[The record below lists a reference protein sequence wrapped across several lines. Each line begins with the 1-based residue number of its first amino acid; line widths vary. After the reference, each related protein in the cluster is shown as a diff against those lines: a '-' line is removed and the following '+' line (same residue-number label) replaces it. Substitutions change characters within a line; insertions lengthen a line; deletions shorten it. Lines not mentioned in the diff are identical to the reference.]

1 MGRKRKERFLKVRL
15 KFQLD
20 KRLESDTFW
29 VGDMPLCKVFLMNV
43 ANFPWIILVPKVSDK
58 SEIFDLNQSD
68 LEKYHRETNYLLQ
81 SMSKLYMADKMNI
94 ASLGNLVSQLH
105 THIIVRYKKVDAWP
119 KPVWSYPDMIPYK
132 TNEYQMEID
141 KIKKLV
147 DDYD

>member
-1 MGRKRKERFLKVRL
+1 M
-15 KFQLD
+15 KFRLD

-29 VGDMPLCKVFLMNV
+29 VGDMPLCKVLLMNV
-43 ANFPWIILVPKVSDK
+43 ANFPWIILVPRVSDK

-105 THIIVRYKKVDAWP
+105 THIIVRYKKDDAWP
-119 KPVWSYPDMIPYK
+119 NPVWSFPEMISYE
-132 TNEYQMEID
+132 TNKYQMEID

>member
-1 MGRKRKERFLKVRL
+1 M

-29 VGDMPLCKVFLMNV
+29 VGDMPLCKVLLMNV

-105 THIIVRYKKVDAWP
+105 THIIVRYKKDDAWP
-119 KPVWSYPDMIPYK
+119 NPVWSFPEMISYE
-132 TNEYQMEID
+132 TNKHQMEID

>member
-1 MGRKRKERFLKVRL
+1 M

-29 VGDMPLCKVFLMNV
+29 VGDMPLCKVLLMNV
-43 ANFPWIILVPKVSDK
+43 ANFPWIILVPQVSDK
-58 SEIFDLNQSD
+58 SEIFELNQSD

-105 THIIVRYKKVDAWP
+105 THIIVRYKKDDAWP
-119 KPVWSYPDMIPYK
+119 NPVWSFPDMITYK
-132 TNEYQMEID
+132 TNKYQMEID

-147 DDYD
+147 DDYN

>member
-1 MGRKRKERFLKVRL
+1 M

-20 KRLESDTFW
+20 KRLESDAFW
-29 VGDMPLCKVFLMNV
+29 VGDMPLCKVLLMNV

-105 THIIVRYKKVDAWP
+105 THIIVRYKKDDAWP
-119 KPVWSYPDMIPYK
+119 NPVWSYPDVIPYK
-132 TNEYQMEID
+132 TNKYQMEID

>member
-1 MGRKRKERFLKVRL
+1 M

-29 VGDMPLCKVFLMNV
+29 VGDMPLCKVLLMNV
-43 ANFPWIILVPKVSDK
+43 ANFPWIILVPRVLDK

-68 LEKYHRETNYLLQ
+68 LEKYHKETNYLLQ

-105 THIIVRYKKVDAWP
+105 THIIVRYKIDDAWP
-119 KPVWSYPDMIPYK
+119 NPVWSYPDMIPYK

>member
-1 MGRKRKERFLKVRL
+1 M

-29 VGDMPLCKVFLMNV
+29 VGDMPLCKVLLMNV

-105 THIIVRYKKVDAWP
+105 THIIVRYKKDDAWP
-119 KPVWSYPDMIPYK
+119 NPVWSYPDMIPYK

>member
-1 MGRKRKERFLKVRL
+1 M

-29 VGDMPLCKVFLMNV
+29 VGDMPLCKVLLMNV

-58 SEIFDLNQSD
+58 SEIFELNQSD

-105 THIIVRYKKVDAWP
+105 THIIVRYKKDDAWP
-119 KPVWSYPDMIPYK
+119 NPVWSYPEMISYE
-132 TNEYQMEID
+132 TNKHQMEID

>member
-1 MGRKRKERFLKVRL
+1 
-15 KFQLD
+15 
-20 KRLESDTFW
+20 
-29 VGDMPLCKVFLMNV
+29 MPLCKVFLMNV
-43 ANFPWIILVPKVSDK
+43 ANFPWIILVPRVSDK

-105 THIIVRYKKVDAWP
+105 THIIVRYKKDDAWP
-119 KPVWSYPDMIPYK
+119 NPVWSYPDMIPYK

>member
-1 MGRKRKERFLKVRL
+1 M

-29 VGDMPLCKVFLMNV
+29 VGDMPLCKVLLMNV

-58 SEIFDLNQSD
+58 SEIFELNQSD

-105 THIIVRYKKVDAWP
+105 THIIVRYKKDDAWP
-119 KPVWSYPDMIPYK
+119 NPVWSFPEMISYE
-132 TNEYQMEID
+132 TNKHQMEID

>member
-1 MGRKRKERFLKVRL
+1 
-15 KFQLD
+15 
-20 KRLESDTFW
+20 
-29 VGDMPLCKVFLMNV
+29 MPLCKVLLMNV

-58 SEIFDLNQSD
+58 SEIFELNQSD

-105 THIIVRYKKVDAWP
+105 THIIVRYKKDDAWP
-119 KPVWSYPDMIPYK
+119 NPVWSYPDMITYK
-132 TNEYQMEID
+132 TNKYQMEID

>member
-1 MGRKRKERFLKVRL
+1 M

-29 VGDMPLCKVFLMNV
+29 VGDMPLCKVLLMNV
-43 ANFPWIILVPKVSDK
+43 ANFPWIILVPQVSDK
-58 SEIFDLNQSD
+58 SEIFELNQSD

-105 THIIVRYKKVDAWP
+105 THIIVRYKKDDAWP
-119 KPVWSYPDMIPYK
+119 NPVWSFPDMITYK
-132 TNEYQMEID
+132 TNKYQMEID

>member
-1 MGRKRKERFLKVRL
+1 L

-29 VGDMPLCKVFLMNV
+29 VGDMPLCKVLLMNV

-58 SEIFDLNQSD
+58 SEIFELNPSD
-68 LEKYHRETNYLLQ
+68 LEKYHKETNYLLQ
-81 SMSKLYMADKMNI
+81 RMSKLYMADKMNI
-94 ASLGNLVSQLH
+94 ASLGNLVPQLH
-105 THIIVRYKKVDAWP
+105 THIIVRYKKDDAWP
-119 KPVWSYPDMIPYK
+119 NPVWSYPEMIPYK
-132 TNEYQMEID
+132 TNKYQMEID

>member
-1 MGRKRKERFLKVRL
+1 L

-20 KRLESDTFW
+20 KGLESDTFW
-29 VGDMPLCKVFLMNV
+29 VGDMPLCKVLLMNV

-58 SEIFDLNQSD
+58 SEIFELNQSD

-105 THIIVRYKKVDAWP
+105 THIIVRYKKDDAWP
-119 KPVWSYPDMIPYK
+119 NPVWSYPDMITYK
-132 TNEYQMEID
+132 TNKYQMEID

>member
-1 MGRKRKERFLKVRL
+1 MGRKRKERFLKIRL

-29 VGDMPLCKVFLMNV
+29 VGDMPLCKVLLMNV
-43 ANFPWIILVPKVSDK
+43 ANFPWIILVPRVSDK

-68 LEKYHRETNYLLQ
+68 LEKYHRETSYLLQ
-81 SMSKLYMADKMNI
+81 SMSKLYVADKMNI
-94 ASLGNLVSQLH
+94 ASLGNLVPQLH
-105 THIIVRYKKVDAWP
+105 THIIVRYKKDDAWP
-119 KPVWSYPDMIPYK
+119 NPVWSYPDMIPYK

>member
-1 MGRKRKERFLKVRL
+1 M
-15 KFQLD
+15 KFKLD

-29 VGDMPLCKVFLMNV
+29 VGDLPLCKVLLMNV

-58 SEIFDLNQSD
+58 SEIFELNQSD
-68 LEKYHRETNYLLQ
+68 LEKYHKETNYLLQ

-94 ASLGNLVSQLH
+94 ASLGNLVPQLH
-105 THIIVRYKKVDAWP
+105 THIIVRYKKDDAWP
-119 KPVWSYPDMIPYK
+119 NPVWSYPEMISYEANK
-132 TNEYQMEID
+132 HQMEID

>member
-1 MGRKRKERFLKVRL
+1 M

-29 VGDMPLCKVFLMNV
+29 IGDMPLCKVLLMNV
-43 ANFPWIILVPKVSDK
+43 ANFPWIILIPKVSDK

-105 THIIVRYKKVDAWP
+105 THIIVRYKKDDAWP
-119 KPVWSYPDMIPYK
+119 NPVWSFPEMISYE
-132 TNEYQMEID
+132 TNKHQMEID